1 METNQ
6 LIDALSA
13 IFGGISRSRL
23 FWDMQQN
30 MRGERFLLSY
40 LYEVGSCAQGA
51 LAPMLHVSAARI
63 TKMIASLESK
73 QLVVRE
79 DDPTDKRRVTVRLT
93 EDGAD
98 AVRPNAALQAKLHE
112 LLVYANAA
120 ASLVTTRRGALCVMP
135 DAAEVEAYRNACK
148 R

>member
-40 LYEVGSCAQGA
+40 LYAVGACAQGK

-63 TKMIASLESK
+63 TKMLSALESK
-73 QLVVRE
+73 ALIVRE

-93 EDGAD
+93 EDGA
-98 AVRPNAALQAKLHE
+98 AVVRTVQSQATAHASQLFENLGESDTLEFLRIVNKILSIEEMVDEPAA
-112 LLVYANAA
+112 
-120 ASLVTTRRGALCVMP
+120 
-135 DAAEVEAYRNACK
+135 D
-148 R
+148 

>member
-6 LIDALSA
+6 LLDALSA

-40 LYEVGSCAQGA
+40 LYAVGSCAQGA

-63 TKMIASLESK
+63 TKMLSSLESK
-73 QLVVRE
+73 ALIVRE
-79 DDPTDKRRVTVRLT
+79 DDPTDKRRAMVRLT

-98 AVRPNAALQAKLHE
+98 VVRTVQSQATAH
-112 LLVYANAA
+112 
-120 ASLVTTRRGALCVMP
+120 ASQLFESLGEQDTLEFLRIVNKILSIEEMVDEPTA
-135 DAAEVEAYRNACK
+135 D
-148 R
+148 

>member
-6 LIDALSA
+6 LLDALSA

-63 TKMIASLESK
+63 TKMLSALES
-73 QLVVRE
+73 
-79 DDPTDKRRVTVRLT
+79 DPTDKRRAMVRLT

-98 AVRPNAALQAKLHE
+98 VVRTVQSQATAH
-112 LLVYANAA
+112 
-120 ASLVTTRRGALCVMP
+120 ASQLFESLGEQDTLEFLRIVNKILSIEEKVDEPTA
-135 DAAEVEAYRNACK
+135 D
-148 R
+148 